1 MFYMYSRLRFC
12 LWCGMAWTDCVQFC
26 LATGQVFSGEIL
38 ACTEQ
43 EMWITLNGAVKQV
56 ICWAEFMW
64 RDWEWSCFLTSHPNS
79 WFHLVRL
86 DRRDQSWPR
95 IVVALGDGLNE
106 EMPVTVFFLHV
117 FYKAGWWCWPP
128 FPLPALSAVPGSS
141 FPRSHQGIR
150 LLAVLAFS
158 LPVLACFCP
167 YPAFVL
173 GMLMT

>member
-12 LWCGMAWTDCVQFC
+12 LRCGMAWTDCVQFC

-79 WFHLVRL
+79 WFHFVRL

-106 EMPVTVFFLHV
+106 EMPVTVFPYMCFARWDGDVGH
-117 FYKAGWWCWPP
+117 
-128 FPLPALSAVPGSS
+128 
-141 FPRSHQGIR
+141 RSHCLHSVLFQGAAFPV
-150 LLAVLAFS
+150 AVRE
-158 LPVLACFCP
+158 
-167 YPAFVL
+167 L
-173 GMLMT
+173 GY